1 MQVFSV
7 PCSGH
12 VSVVVSNNPKVSHST
27 GLAAWPQASVAIGGY
42 KEITVS
48 FVNVLCIRMKTMTKK
63 HSQLIQQL
71 IV

>member
-12 VSVVVSNNPKVSHST
+12 VSVVVSNISKVSHST
-27 GLAAWPQASVAIGGY
+27 GLAAWSQATVAIGGY

-48 FVNVLCIRMKTMTKK
+48 FVNLLCTRMKTVTKNT
-63 HSQLIQQL
+63 
-71 IV
+71 VN